1 MSKSSGH
8 VTLRSITSGDRQAV
22 EDLRVR
28 PEQENFVDGVRR
40 SLAEAAAKRHAR
52 PWCRSIYADELPV
65 GFVMLADGVPPG
77 NEDIPWR
84 YYLWRYL
91 IDARFQGRGYGRA
104 ALDQLVAYLRTKP
117 DADLLV
123 TSVVPGDGSPLDF
136 YLKYG
141 FRATGQMFDREQV
154 LQLPVTRALSA
165 TP

>member
-1 MSKSSGH
+1 MDLGD
-8 VTLRSITSGDRQAV
+8 VTLRSITPGNRSAM

-28 PEQENFVDGVRR
+28 PEQENFVDGVRP
-40 SLAEAAAKRHAR
+40 SLAEAAAKPGAM
-52 PWCRSIYADELPV
+52 PWYRGIYAGEVPV

-84 YYLWRYL
+84 YYLWRFL
-91 IDARFQGRGYGRA
+91 IDARYQGRGYGRA
-104 ALDQLVAYLRTKP
+104 ALDELVAYLRDKP
-117 DADLLV
+117 DAELLV

-154 LQLPVTRALSA
+154 LELLVPR
-165 TP
+165 